1 MTTSRKPDIHDQKSG
16 RELAQLRKAFGFS
29 QERLA
34 EQLGISVRQYRKYER
49 GQSRIPLVRFE
60 TAMQILRE
68 HPNFPGGF
76 AEVQAPYSVSPV
88 GKDFLLKKLRGLQ
101 DEVKLSIDVV
111 ERL

>member
-1 MTTSRKPDIHDQKSG
+1 
-16 RELAQLRKAFGFS
+16 
-29 QERLA
+29 
-34 EQLGISVRQYRKYER
+34 
-49 GQSRIPLVRFE
+49 
-60 TAMQILRE
+60 MQILRG

-101 DEVKLSIDVV
+101 DDVKLCIDVV